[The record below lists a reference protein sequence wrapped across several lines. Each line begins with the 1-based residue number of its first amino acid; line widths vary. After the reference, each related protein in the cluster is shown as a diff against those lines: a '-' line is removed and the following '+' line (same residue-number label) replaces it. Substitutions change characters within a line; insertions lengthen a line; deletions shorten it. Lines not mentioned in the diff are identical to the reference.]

1 MKRTLII
8 SSFVIIIAAVAVVY
22 YLFNKPHRDVTQED
36 HRHEILATTLIA
48 DYHKSVEEANTKYL
62 DHVILVGGEV
72 TAIDSVSITLA
83 PGVFCHMHED
93 ESTEGVSLGDFVDL
107 KGRVV
112 GYDDLFDEIR
122 MDFCHFEKE

>member
-1 MKRTLII
+1 M
-8 SSFVIIIAAVAVVY
+8 Y

-48 DYHKSVEEANTKYL
+48 DYHKSMDEANTKYL